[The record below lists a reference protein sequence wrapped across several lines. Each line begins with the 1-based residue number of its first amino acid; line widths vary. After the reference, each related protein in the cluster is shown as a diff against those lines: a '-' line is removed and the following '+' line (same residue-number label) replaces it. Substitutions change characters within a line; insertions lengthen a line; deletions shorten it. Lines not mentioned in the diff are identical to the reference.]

1 MRHSPFSSPSKA
13 LTFVVLVVMGG
24 LFLADTVD
32 DVSVEPAAND
42 QPDSAP
48 EPSPMATVA
57 SLNTPEEPATWDD
70 EGAEDNT
77 PDIVIADYQPNQR
90 VGTAPRGDGEIQFS
104 GRRRIPETDTRIVK

>member
-24 LFLADTVD
+24 LFLADTID
-32 DVSVEPAAND
+32 DVSVEPAADD

-48 EPSPMATVA
+48 VPSPMATVA
-57 SLNTPEEPATWDD
+57 SLTPPQETATWDD

-90 VGTAPRGDGEIQFS
+90 VETAPIGNSEFQN
-104 GRRRIPETDTRIVK
+104 PEGLAVPESRTRIVK